1 MSSIYRC
8 FFWNQDHKIS
18 SAQNFGA
25 DGDAEAIVAAKEM
38 AVLKKAPAFELWLG
52 MRLVHREG

>member
-1 MSSIYRC
+1 MSGIYKC
-8 FFWNQDHKIS
+8 FFLDRYHKIS
-18 SAQNFGA
+18 SAHDVGA
-25 DGDAEAIVAAKEM
+25 EGDAEAIVTAKEM